1 MIKHEMLTLGRFVFQ
16 TDKVA
21 YSKINTSRAFSWS
34 ETRPMG
40 MVSRSTFEGPEPKKI
55 SLNGVISTQCTGGRP
70 LKDLYEMAQKG
81 RAYIMK
87 DSRGF
92 HLGKWKIENIS
103 EDGEKMIKEGYPV
116 VVSFK
121 IDLSEYYG

>member
-21 YSKINTSRAFSWS
+21 YSKINTTRAYSWN
-34 ETRPMG
+34 ETKPMG

-55 SLNGVISTQCTGGRP
+55 SLNGVIYTVETGGRP
-70 LKDLYEMAQKG
+70 LRVLHEMAERGKP
-81 RAYIMK
+81 YIMK

-92 HLGKWKIENIS
+92 NLGKWKIENIT
-103 EDGEKMIKEGYPV
+103 EDGEKIIKEGYPV
-116 VVSFK
+116 IVTFK
-121 IDLSEYYG
+121 VDLSEYYG